1 MKEVNPKETSR
12 ALSYQ
17 YYIDAP
23 MPMVTIF
30 KRLDVTRIV
39 RLCKKGYKFNMLMC
53 YYIGL
58 SASQI
63 PEFKILP
70 VGKKLIEYDCIGI
83 DVIVANKKGE
93 INSCDIPF
101 AADLDK
107 FNKSYLELTKNVY
120 NKCQNYE
127 ISDRMIIGTSSLI
140 KYDIDG
146 VVNMYSGVFNN
157 PFLIWG
163 KYEKKGLKK
172 ILKLS
177 FQFHHVQMDGKQAC
191 QFLENIQR
199 CIYECLPLKSGRV

>member
-1 MKEVNPKETSR
+1 MREVNPEETSR

-23 MPMVTIF
+23 MPMVTVF
-30 KRLDVTRIV
+30 KSLDVTRIV
-39 RLCKKGYKFNMLMC
+39 HLCKKGYKFNMLMC
-53 YYIGL
+53 YCIGL

-63 PEFKILP
+63 PEFKLLP
-70 VGKKLIEYDCIGI
+70 VGKKMIEYDSIGV

-101 AADLDK
+101 VSDLEE
-107 FNKSYLELTKNVY
+107 FNKSYLQLTKRVY
-120 NKCQNYE
+120 EKCENYE
-127 ISDRMIIGTSSLI
+127 IGDRMIVGTSSLI

-157 PFLIWG
+157 PFVIWG
-163 KYEKKGLKK
+163 KYKRKGLKK

-177 FQFHHVQMDGKQAC
+177 FQFHHVQMDGEQAC
-191 QFLENIQR
+191 QFLENIQS
-199 CIYECLPLKSGRV
+199 CICERLSYESRS